1 MNLGKQ
7 YMSNHSERVFVHLTV
22 NTQVNIPIKNGG
34 FWLGKSPILMGD
46 FGAWPQGAQCQVE
59 GCGGEAQRFPHL
71 SAHPMDAEFKW

>member
-1 MNLGKQ
+1 MKILNWG
-7 YMSNHSERVFVHLTV
+7 YRSP
-22 NTQVNIPIKNGG
+22 TQDPPVVKHDQLEIPIKNGS

-46 FGAWPQGAQCQVE
+46 FGAWPQGAQRQVE